1 MVSTSIK
8 NSRETLFFIPAEQ
21 QPSAPSPPPPIS
33 ISCPQSDTEQEQRFL
48 SKLYQLSDGRIHGDK
63 RHNTVKTHL
72 KHIEGNFVNFTKD
85 EYRKFIVNWY
95 VARLINNKTFSA
107 NYMIAVIDS
116 INRFKQFERPPLSK
130 REVITVIKN
139 MKKIFNS
146 ESKDLLYYTR
156 DFKPVKFTDTNVL
169 GLRANNVVCK
179 FSDKL
184 YEEANLEIMLQYYK
198 ENLDNFL
205 RLGYKQNIPSV
216 EDDLALIVVF
226 LASSPRRIQEI
237 LNLNLKKIND
247 LIYRGQTV
255 IISKNGENTYNMIVP
270 CQFSKVL
277 NDFLIATGREAQTNN
292 VYSVHR
298 RDMKLSREGEET
310 EDENLRTPIV
320 PSPQQ
325 RHHKSKNI
333 NEDNFVNDGT
343 LLGSCD
349 VPAFTDANPTD
360 PNIDEYNEQ
369 ALFSRSYF
377 VYYKALKKQYR
388 LLFGSDIGRPFHAF
402 RNYFSAKYIKD
413 NPSATRSALGHSS
426 IKTTRSYANKQT
438 NKNDIKNMTDF
449 LTKIYP
455 FSSTPIKPKR
465 KNVVVS

>member
-1 MVSTSIK
+1 MVSRTINYGTDSLYISPTPCPPSTS
-8 NSRETLFFIPAEQ
+8 NE
-21 QPSAPSPPPPIS
+21 
-33 ISCPQSDTEQEQRFL
+33 EQEKFL
-48 SKLYQLSDGRIHGDK
+48 NKLYQLSDGRIHGDK

-72 KHIEGNFVNFTKD
+72 KHIEGNFVNFTKE

-146 ESKDLLYYTR
+146 ESKDFLYYTR
-156 DFKPVKFTDTNVL
+156 DFRPVKLNDKNVV
-169 GLRANNVVCK
+169 GLRANNVVSK

-184 YEEANLEIMLQYYK
+184 YEEANLEIMLEYYK

-205 RLGYKQNIPSV
+205 RLGYKQNIPKV

-237 LNLNLKKIND
+237 LRLNLKKVND
-247 LIYRGQTV
+247 LIYCGQTV

-270 CQFSKVL
+270 CQFSKIL
-277 NDFLIATGREAQTNN
+277 NDFLIATGREAQTNY
-292 VYSVHR
+292 VYSVPR
-298 RDMKLSREGEET
+298 RNTPLMTKVEY
-310 EDENLRTPIV
+310 EDKDEDASVTHQN
-320 PSPQQ
+320 
-325 RHHKSKNI
+325 KNI
-333 NEDNFVNDGT
+333 DRNIYVNDKT
-343 LLGSCD
+343 FLKSCD
-349 VPAFTDANPTD
+349 VPAFTAAAAAT
-360 PNIDEYNEQ
+360 DEYNEQ
-369 ALFSRSYF
+369 LLFSRSYF

-402 RNYFSAKYIKD
+402 RNYFSAKNIKD

-426 IKTTRSYANKQT
+426 MKTTRSYANKQT
-438 NKNDIKNMTDF
+438 NKSDTKNMVDF

-455 FSSTPIKPKR
+455 FSSTPIKP
-465 KNVVVS
+465 NPIPNNL

>member
-1 MVSTSIK
+1 MVSRTINYGTDSLYISPTPCPPTTS
-8 NSRETLFFIPAEQ
+8 NE
-21 QPSAPSPPPPIS
+21 
-33 ISCPQSDTEQEQRFL
+33 EQEKFL
-48 SKLYQLSDGRIHGDK
+48 NKLYQLSDGRIHGDK

-72 KHIEGNFVNFTKD
+72 KHIEGNFVNFTKE

-146 ESKDLLYYTR
+146 ESKDFLYYTR
-156 DFKPVKFTDTNVL
+156 DFRPVKLNDKNVV
-169 GLRANNVVCK
+169 GLRANNVVSK

-184 YEEANLEIMLQYYK
+184 YEEANLEIMLEYYK

-205 RLGYKQNIPSV
+205 RLGYKQNIPKV

-237 LNLNLKKIND
+237 LRLNLKKVND
-247 LIYRGQTV
+247 LIYCGQTV

-270 CQFSKVL
+270 CQFSKIL
-277 NDFLIATGREAQTNN
+277 NDFLIATGREAQTNY
-292 VYSVHR
+292 VYSVPR
-298 RDMKLSREGEET
+298 RNTPLMTKVEY
-310 EDENLRTPIV
+310 EDKDEDASVTHQN
-320 PSPQQ
+320 
-325 RHHKSKNI
+325 KNI
-333 NEDNFVNDGT
+333 DRNIYVNDKT
-343 LLGSCD
+343 FLKSCD
-349 VPAFTDANPTD
+349 VPAFTATAAATT
-360 PNIDEYNEQ
+360 DEYNEQ
-369 ALFSRSYF
+369 LLFSRSYF

-402 RNYFSAKYIKD
+402 RNYFSAKNIKD

-426 IKTTRSYANKQT
+426 MKTTRSYANKQT
-438 NKNDIKNMTDF
+438 NKSDTKNMVDF

-455 FSSTPIKPKR
+455 FSSTPIKP
-465 KNVVVS
+465 NPIPNNL